1 MGLEK
6 GKLQSLVY
14 QYDFAV
20 DGGAISAIPLS
31 PASAEGKLSALAEG
45 FVITNWSL
53 AVETAI
59 TSGGTPTM
67 TLGPTSDVD
76 GYAADVF
83 ALVGTDNLM
92 VNRGA
97 VAGALVWDDT
107 NDHVIHVRVG
117 SASNT
122 QDLLLTIAVA
132 TVTAGKFKFYL
143 HGYQDFS

>member
-6 GKLQSLVY
+6 GKLQALVY

-20 DGGAISAIPLS
+20 DGGLVSTIVLS
-31 PASAEGKLSALAEG
+31 PATAEGKLSALAEG

-53 AVETAI
+53 HVEAAI

-67 TLGPTSDVD
+67 TLGPTADVD

-107 NDHVIHVRVG
+107 NDHEIHARV
-117 SASNT
+117 SSVANT
-122 QDLLLTIAVA
+122 QDLLLTVGTAAI
-132 TVTAGKFKFYL
+132 TAGSFKFYL